1 MALIR
6 GSARYL
12 LAEAQA
18 GRLHQLMSE
27 QARHQW
33 EHQVGAGEVQSWL
46 RSLPPLLNEL
56 VESGLGGVEVLL
68 EHKLPHSPKRVDAIL
83 CGVHPR
89 TGEVSYVL
97 VELKQWSKA
106 ELLAADVVSIATYS
120 NPVLHP
126 VAQVRGYCQYLVDS
140 TPALAEL
147 PTQSVHGIAYLH
159 NATSADIPSLMKYR
173 PDRFGRMFTEDL
185 KSEMVEHLRSTLDAS
200 GGRDQARE
208 AADRFL
214 RFTHGPSKPLLR
226 LAAKEIQDREQ
237 FVLLDEQRVAYQL
250 VEQAVVTARAQR
262 TQTVVVVIG
271 GPGSGK
277 SVIALSL
284 LGELSRQGRKV
295 HHATGSSAFTN
306 TMRKVAGSRN
316 TRVQT
321 MFKYFNNYVGAEP
334 RELDVLICDEA
345 HRVRENSVNRWTG
358 KEKRALARRQ
368 IEELIDVAWVP
379 VFLLDE
385 NQIVR
390 PGEMGSLE
398 EINAAAVAAGC
409 RIDVVRLDGQ
419 FRCGGSDTFDEWV
432 RRLLGLDPLP
442 PISWSRLSAGTDD
455 EFRVTTV
462 ATPAALEAWILSER
476 EQHGGTAR
484 LAAGYCWRWSD
495 PVDTPDGKRL
505 VDDVSIDS
513 WKRPWN
519 AKPGKKVP
527 DAPESYYW
535 AFDDRGFGQVG
546 CIYTAQGFEYDW
558 SGVIFGPDFVRRG
571 DSWEA
576 RREYSHDPA
585 VKKAEDVHFGA
596 LIRNTYK
603 VLMTRGMAGTC
614 VYSTDPETQAFLE
627 KMTG

>member
-1 MALIR
+1 M
-6 GSARYL
+6 
-12 LAEAQA
+12 
-18 GRLHQLMSE
+18 
-27 QARHQW
+27 
-33 EHQVGAGEVQSWL
+33 GAGEVQSWL

>member
-12 LAEAQA
+12 LTEAQA
-18 GRLHQLMSE
+18 GRLHQLLSE

-33 EHQVGAGEVQSWL
+33 EHQVGVGEVRSWM

-56 VESGLGGVEVLL
+56 VDAGLGDVEVLL
-68 EHKLPHSPKRVDAIL
+68 EHKLPHSPKRVDVIL

-106 ELLAADVVSIATYS
+106 ELLVADLVSIAAYS
-120 NPVLHP
+120 DAVLHP
-126 VAQVRGYCQYLVDS
+126 VAQVRAYCQYLVDS
-140 TPALAEL
+140 TPALADL
-147 PTQSVHGIAYLH
+147 PLAVHGIAYLH
-159 NATSADIPSLMKYR
+159 NATSTDIPSLMKYR
-173 PDRFGRMFTEDL
+173 SDRFGRMFTEDF
-185 KSEMVEHLRSTLDAS
+185 KSELVEHLRALLDVAA
-200 GGRDQARE
+200 GRDQARE
-208 AADRFL
+208 SADRFL
-214 RFTHGPSKPLLR
+214 RFAHGPSKPLLQ

-250 VEQAVVTARAQR
+250 VEQAVATARAQR
-262 TQTVVVVIG
+262 TQTVVVVLG

-316 TRVQT
+316 TRVKT
-321 MFKYFNNYVGAEP
+321 MFKYFNNYVGSEP

-358 KEKRALARRQ
+358 KEMRALAGRQ
-368 IEELIDVAWVP
+368 IDELIDVAWVP

-390 PGEMGSLE
+390 PGEMGSLD
-398 EINAAAVAAGC
+398 EITAAATAAGC
-409 RIDVVRLDGQ
+409 GVEIIRLDGQ
-419 FRCGGSDTFDEWV
+419 FRCGGSDAFDEWV
-432 RRLLGLDPLP
+432 GRLLGLAQLP
-442 PISWSRLSAGTDD
+442 PISWSRMTAGTDD
-455 EFRVTTV
+455 DFKVV
-462 ATPAALEAWILSER
+462 AAANPAAMEAWLRSQSER
-476 EQHGGTAR
+476 HSGIAR
-484 LAAGYCWRWSD
+484 LAAGYCWPWSD
-495 PVDTPDGKRL
+495 PIGTTGAKHL
-505 VDDVSIDS
+505 VADVAIGD

-519 AKPGKKVP
+519 AKPGKRVP

-535 AFDDRGFGQVG
+535 ASDDRGFGQIG

-571 DSWEA
+571 DRWVA

-585 VKKAEDVHFGA
+585 VKKAEEAHFGA

-603 VLMTRGMAGTC
+603 VLLTRGMEGTC
-614 VYSTDPETQAFLE
+614 VYSTDAETQEFLE
-627 KMTG
+627 KMVG

>member
-12 LAEAQA
+12 LTEAQA
-18 GRLHQLMSE
+18 GRLHQLLSE

-33 EHQVGAGEVQSWL
+33 EHQAGAGEVRSWM
-46 RSLPPLLNEL
+46 RSLPPLLAEL
-56 VESGLGGVEVLL
+56 VDSGLGDVEVLL
-68 EHKLPHSPKRVDAIL
+68 EHKLPHSPKRVDVIL
-83 CGVHPR
+83 CGLHPR

-106 ELLAADVVSIATYS
+106 ELLAADVVLIAAYS

-140 TPALAEL
+140 TPALADL
-147 PTQSVHGIAYLH
+147 PQAVHGIAYLH
-159 NATSADIPSLMKYR
+159 NATSTEIPTLMKYR
-173 PDRFGRMFTEDL
+173 PDRFGRMFTEDA
-185 KSEMVEHLRSTLDAS
+185 KSEMVEHLRAVLDVEA
-200 GGRDQARE
+200 GRDPARE
-208 AADRFL
+208 SADRFL
-214 RFTHGPSKPLLR
+214 RFTHGPSKPLLS

-316 TRVQT
+316 SRVQT

-368 IEELIDVAWVP
+368 IDELIDVAWVP

-390 PGEMGSLE
+390 PGEMGSLD
-398 EINAAAVAAGC
+398 EITAAARAAEC
-409 RIDVVRLDGQ
+409 KVEVVHLDGQ
-419 FRCGGSDTFDEWV
+419 FRCGGSDAFDEWV

-442 PISWSRLSAGTDD
+442 PISWNRLSAGTDD
-455 EFRVTTV
+455 DFRVATA
-462 ATPAALEAWILSER
+462 ATPAAMEGWLLNER

-484 LAAGYCWRWSD
+484 LAAGYCWKWSD
-495 PVDTPDGKRL
+495 PAETTDGKHL
-505 VDDVSIDS
+505 VDDVVIGD

-519 AKPGKKVP
+519 AKPGKRVP
-527 DAPESYYW
+527 EAPESYYW
-535 AFDDRGFGQVG
+535 ASDDRGFGQVG

-558 SGVIFGPDFVRRG
+558 SGVVFGPDLVRRG
-571 DSWEA
+571 DRWVA
-576 RREYSHDPA
+576 RREYSLDPA
-585 VKKAEDVHFGA
+585 VKKAEEAHFGA

-603 VLMTRGMAGTC
+603 VLLTRGMEGTC

-627 KMTG
+627 KMVR

>member
-12 LAEAQA
+12 LTEAQA
-18 GRLHQLMSE
+18 GRLHEVLSE

-33 EHQVGAGEVQSWL
+33 EHQVGVGEVRSWM
-46 RSLPPLLNEL
+46 RSLPPLLVEL
-56 VESGLGGVEVLL
+56 VDSGLEDVEVLI
-68 EHKLPHSPKRVDAIL
+68 EHKLPHSPKRVDVIL
-83 CGVHPR
+83 CGAHPR

-106 ELLAADVVSIATYS
+106 ELLAADVVSIAAYS

-140 TPALAEL
+140 TPALADL
-147 PTQSVHGIAYLH
+147 PHAVHGIAYLH
-159 NATSADIPSLMKYR
+159 NATSTEIPSLMQYR
-173 PDRFGRMFTEDL
+173 PDRFGRMFTEDF
-185 KSEMVEHLRSTLDAS
+185 KSEMVEHLRSLLNVDA
-200 GGRDQARE
+200 GRDPARE
-208 AADRFL
+208 SADQFL
-214 RFTHGPSKPLLR
+214 RFTHGPSKPLLK

-250 VEQAVVTARAQR
+250 VERAVATARAQR
-262 TQTVVVVIG
+262 TQTVVVVVG

-316 TRVQT
+316 SRVKT

-390 PGEMGSLE
+390 PGEMGSLD
-398 EINAAAVAAGC
+398 EITAAAHAAEC
-409 RIDVVRLDGQ
+409 KVEVVHLDGQ
-419 FRCGGSDTFDEWV
+419 FRCGGSDAFDEWV

-442 PISWSRLSAGTDD
+442 PISWNRLTAGTDD
-455 EFRVTTV
+455 DFRVTT
-462 ATPAALEAWILSER
+462 AENPTAMEAWLLNER

-495 PVDTPDGKRL
+495 PVETPDGKHL
-505 VDDVSIDS
+505 VDDVEIGD

-519 AKPGKKVP
+519 AKPDKRVP

-535 AFDDRGFGQVG
+535 ASDDRGFGQVG

-571 DSWEA
+571 DRWVA
-576 RREYSHDPA
+576 RREHSHDPA
-585 VKKAEDVHFGA
+585 VKKAEDAHFGA

-603 VLMTRGMAGTC
+603 VLLTRGMEGTC

-627 KMTG
+627 KMVG